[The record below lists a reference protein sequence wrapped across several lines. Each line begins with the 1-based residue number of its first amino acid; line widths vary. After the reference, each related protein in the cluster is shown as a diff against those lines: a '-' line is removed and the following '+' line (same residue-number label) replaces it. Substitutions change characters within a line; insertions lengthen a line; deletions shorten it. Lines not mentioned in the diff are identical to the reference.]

1 MSPGLGSSPSPMFVY
16 FLTVTITEKGYFEI
30 MVFSEHFFANNLIL
44 FVVQSQEKSREIFV
58 VSDRE
63 LFV

>member
-1 MSPGLGSSPSPMFVY
+1 MFVY
-16 FLTVTITEKGYFEI
+16 FLTVTMTEKGYFEI